1 MWSRVTLLALAVI
14 TGCGNGEEPEPS
26 RVAPPSRDA
35 RAYEFYERHPYAL
48 TCGHVLAIHSAKA
61 QQFHIAAMSLAREVR
76 LPGTNRNEIWAR
88 FVHGLL
94 EICKSAGDRSHRP
107 AREAVRRVR
116 RGEFALRGGPP

>member
-1 MWSRVTLLALAVI
+1 MWSRVTLLAVAAAA
-14 TGCGNGEEPEPS
+14 GCGAGEDRETSSEP
-26 RVAPPSRDA
+26 PPARDV

-76 LPGTNRNEIWAR
+76 LPGTNRNQMWAR

-94 EICKSAGDRSHRP
+94 EICMRADDPGYRP